1 MPLTSTEKDGKTLEW
16 AVQVLNQEGSGPYA
30 YGQYAY
36 TAWAEDMLKDENF
49 PAGNDELLNWRMVVV
64 EDASMMIAARGDA
77 ARFLKQMA
85 ARNPK
90 AHSDLLAAAAIY
102 EQIERLASR
111 LWDLM
116 GKFEPR
122 QNCMADHNARQIIAN
137 TLLEA
142 RDLDSNALQYLQ
154 KGLETLRFG

>member
-1 MPLTSTEKDGKTLEW
+1 MK
-16 AVQVLNQEGSGPYA
+16 VLNQEGSGPYA

-36 TAWAEDMLKDENF
+36 TAMAEDMLKDENF
-49 PAGNDELLNWRMVVV
+49 PAGNDELLNWRMIVVD
-64 EDASMMIAARGDA
+64 DASMMIAARGDA

-90 AHSDLLAAAAIY
+90 AASDLLAAAAIY
-102 EQIERLASR
+102 EQIDHLAAR

-122 QNCMADHNARQIIAN
+122 QNSMADRNARQMIAN

-142 RDLDSNALQYLQ
+142 RDLDSSALSFLQ
-154 KGLETLRFG
+154 KALKKL